1 MHETEGFSEGKAKGK
16 ASNENTLW
24 MEHAIRFEVIAGYIL
39 GTQSIS
45 TSSSLRFRLLASYQN

>member
-1 MHETEGFSEGKAKGK
+1 MHETEGFSEGKGK